1 MLRLK
6 KGKGNETPSYDSQ
19 TSVERRKILAHKI
32 SINGETVDYAQ
43 DELNIHD
50 YAEFERSDELI
61 PEFRLSI
68 KSKGPPP
75 KLTRQKQSLDE
86 GTGVSGENE
95 ANTSASAVSPKKT
108 RSFQN
113 IARQVCLMEHAL
125 KMWPG
130 RNRERHHSSS
140 SEDLVDLDKETDT
153 DTFDVETASVH
164 TDTSLLSGTE
174 IIDIDDIKG
183 RVDSGEAVNGNS
195 NANTESSIRQ
205 RASQSTTNT
214 DNVSQYLHDNV
225 VVVKHEHG
233 LVRGKSDVITG
244 KSDIITGKSD
254 VITGISEPTITN
266 ANHESKSATTPSTS
280 KEEKKCKEGKLRC
293 PMCVVL

>member
-1 MLRLK
+1 MVQRKIIGVLLLAFFMTFVRCYNLIYKNYWCSLSFLSLQPVYLLLRLK

-125 KMWPG
+125 KMGPG
-130 RNRERHHSSS
+130 RNHKKRHSSS
-140 SEDLVDLDKETDT
+140 SEDLFVSDK
-153 DTFDVETASVH
+153 V
-164 TDTSLLSGTE
+164 
-174 IIDIDDIKG
+174 
-183 RVDSGEAVNGNS
+183 
-195 NANTESSIRQ
+195 
-205 RASQSTTNT
+205 
-214 DNVSQYLHDNV
+214 
-225 VVVKHEHG
+225 
-233 LVRGKSDVITG
+233 
-244 KSDIITGKSD
+244 
-254 VITGISEPTITN
+254 
-266 ANHESKSATTPSTS
+266 
-280 KEEKKCKEGKLRC
+280 
-293 PMCVVL
+293 